1 VDAFVSRR
9 ASKEVVPDYN
19 LNSYEFD
26 FGLDPIEPESEL
38 NTTEESLSG
47 PAANLVITS
56 TTVGRFIYC
65 PECKPVEQTD
75 DNSRC
80 VTYLETLGS

>member
-38 NTTEESLSG
+38 NTTEESLSA

-56 TTVGRFIYC
+56 TNVGRFI
-65 PECKPVEQTD
+65 
-75 DNSRC
+75 S
-80 VTYLETLGS
+80 